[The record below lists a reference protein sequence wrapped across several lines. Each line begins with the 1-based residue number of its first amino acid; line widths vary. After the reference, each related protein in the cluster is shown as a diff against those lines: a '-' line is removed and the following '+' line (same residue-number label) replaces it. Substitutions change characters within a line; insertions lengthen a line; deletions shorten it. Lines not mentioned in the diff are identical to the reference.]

1 MTTLD
6 LRGRDLIIIP
16 PKGWLHLPT
25 EELQEALFGKHLP
38 TALRI
43 SMGRDKRQHFLRTQP
58 MNFSVVKD
66 ALHKQQ
72 TPFTVAFEE
81 RPALPFETTLHME
94 PRPYQEEAL
103 TRWLA
108 EGSAGVVV
116 LPTGAGKTLVAAM
129 AIHETGLWTL
139 VVVPTLDLLQQ
150 WRSALDTALGLS
162 PGADKSAMGAIN
174 RPLRAV
180 GGEAAPGAMVVGDG
194 AAQGAMAVGDQQVI
208 GAINRPLR
216 AVGNQQEMGA
226 INPPLRAVG
235 DQSVVD
241 GSTTEEMIGVFG
253 GGEKDIRPITII
265 TYDSAA
271 LYPRELR
278 RFGLLVFDECHHLP
292 APTYRLIAESAFTP
306 LRLGLSATPERS
318 DMAHVDLD
326 GLIGPEVYRRSPSE
340 LTEGRYLAAYS
351 EVCIDIALSQEDEA
365 RYAEQRDVY
374 RSFLR
379 RRRIKIDS
387 PEDFQKKLIFL
398 SARDPEAREAMLAW
412 REARS
417 IAMNAPAKYAE
428 IERLLSLHAH
438 DQVIL
443 FSEYNPVVEQISRR
457 FCLPS
462 ITYKTPAEERRIIL
476 ERFRAGQYSK
486 LVTGRV
492 LNEGVDV
499 PDCRVAIIVS
509 GNSTKRE
516 YIQRLGR
523 VLRPKLEQAL
533 LYELVTTGT
542 TEEDMAKRRR

>member
-1 MTTLD
+1 MPTTTLD

-16 PKGWLHLPT
+16 PKEWLHLPT
-25 EELQEALFGKHLP
+25 EELQEALFGNYLP
-38 TALRI
+38 TAIRI

-58 MNFSVVKD
+58 MNFSIVKN
-66 ALHKQQ
+66 ALRKQQ

-81 RPALPFETTLHME
+81 RPALPFETSLQLE

-139 VVVPTLDLLQQ
+139 AVVPTLDLLQQ
-150 WRSALDTALGLS
+150 WRNALASALDLS
-162 PGADKSAMGAIN
+162 PGAEGLKRDPLRSAEAVDAKDLN
-174 RPLRAV
+174 ALRSAPLRPLRAV
-180 GGEAAPGAMVVGDG
+180 
-194 AAQGAMAVGDQQVI
+194 
-208 GAINRPLR
+208 
-216 AVGNQQEMGA
+216 
-226 INPPLRAVG
+226 
-235 DQSVVD
+235 D
-241 GSTTEEMIGVFG
+241 GSTTSEMIGVFG

-278 RFGLLVFDECHHLP
+278 RFGLLIFDECHHLP

-340 LTEGRYLAAYS
+340 LTEGHYLAEYK
-351 EVCIDIALSQEDEA
+351 EVSIDIALSSEDEA
-365 RYAEQRDVY
+365 RYAKQRDIY

-379 RRRIKIDS
+379 RRRISLNS
-387 PEDFQKKLIFL
+387 PEDFQKKLIFM

-428 IERLLSLHAH
+428 IERLLLLHAS

-443 FSEYNPVVEQISRR
+443 FSEYNPVVEEISRR
-457 FCLPS
+457 FCLPC
-462 ITYKTPAEERRIIL
+462 INYYMGL
-476 ERFRAGQYSK
+476 
-486 LVTGRV
+486 
-492 LNEGVDV
+492 
-499 PDCRVAIIVS
+499 
-509 GNSTKRE
+509 
-516 YIQRLGR
+516 
-523 VLRPKLEQAL
+523 
-533 LYELVTTGT
+533 
-542 TEEDMAKRRR
+542 

>member
-6 LRGRDLIIIP
+6 LRGRDLIITP
-16 PKGWLHLPT
+16 PKEWLQLPT
-25 EELQEALFGKHLP
+25 EELQQALFGDHLP
-38 TALRI
+38 TAIRI

-58 MNFSVVKD
+58 MNFSAVKS
-66 ALHKQQ
+66 ALRKQQ

-81 RPALPFETTLHME
+81 RPALPFETALSME

-139 VVVPTLDLLQQ
+139 AVVPTLDLLQQ
-150 WRSALDTALGLS
+150 WRNALIAALGLS
-162 PGADKSAMGAIN
+162 GADESAVGVIN
-174 RPLRAV
+174 RPLLA
-180 GGEAAPGAMVVGDG
+180 GDG
-194 AAQGAMAVGDQQVI
+194 FPKV
-208 GAINRPLR
+208 
-216 AVGNQQEMGA
+216 E
-226 INPPLRAVG
+226 
-235 DQSVVD
+235 D
-241 GSTTEEMIGVFG
+241 GSALSEKIGVFG

-278 RFGLLVFDECHHLP
+278 RFGLLIFDECHHLP

-340 LTEGRYLAAYS
+340 LTEGRYLAQYQ
-351 EVCIDIALSQEDEA
+351 EVCIDIALSSEDEV
-365 RYAEQRDVY
+365 RYAVQRDIY

-379 RRRIKIDS
+379 RRRISLNS

-428 IERLLSLHAH
+428 IERLLHLHAN

-443 FSEYNPVVEQISRR
+443 FSEYNPVVEEISRR

-462 ITYKTPAEERRIIL
+462 ITYKTPTEERRIIL
-476 ERFRAGQYSK
+476 ERFRTGQYSK

-509 GNSTKRE
+509 GNSTRRE

-542 TEEDMAKRRR
+542 TEEDIAKRRR